1 MKYSLN
7 IPTRTNMTPGPVAAD
22 PRVLRIMSAPILGQF
37 DPEFLKIMDETMELS
52 RYLFRTE
59 NKWAYAVDGTARAG
73 IEAVLAGIIEKGDKV
88 LVPIFGRFGHLL
100 SEIAKRCGAE
110 VIEMEKEWGNV
121 FTSEEV
127 KEKISKVKPKIVAM
141 IHGETSTGRL
151 QPLKE
156 IGKFCREN
164 DILFVVDCVAT
175 IGGVEFS
182 VDDYYIDAAIAGS
195 QKCISVPTGMALV
208 TYNERVEK
216 ILEERK
222 KVEQGLGGSIFNP
235 RYIQSNYL
243 DLSQIQDYWS
253 EKRLNHHTEATT
265 MLYAMHE
272 GLAII
277 KEEGLEER
285 IKRHK
290 YHEKAIIKG
299 IEAMG
304 LKVYGDLENKMPTV
318 TCVCIP
324 EGVNGDAVRATMLKQ
339 FGVEIASS
347 FGSLNGKIWRIGN
360 MGYSSKKEN
369 VLQVLMTL
377 EASILYHGGKINIG
391 QGVQAALKYY
401 EEVEA

>member
-127 KEKISKVKPKIVAM
+127 KEKISEVKPKIVAM

-156 IGKFCREN
+156 IGKFCRDNEV
-164 DILFVVDCVAT
+164 LFVVDCVAT

-222 KVEQGLGGSIFNP
+222 KVEQGLGGDVFNP

-272 GLAII
+272 GLRII
-277 KEEGLEER
+277 KEEGLTER
-285 IKRHK
+285 IKRHN
-290 YHEKAIIKG
+290 YHEKAMIKG

-324 EGVNGDAVRATMLKQ
+324 EGVNGDAVRATMLQQ

-377 EASILYHGGKINIG
+377 EASILYHGGKVNIG

-401 EEVEA
+401 EEAEI